1 MAETVR
7 AATGEAVAEPG
18 RVREG
23 LRAYGLI
30 AAMWVRSTMAYRA
43 SFALTTFTNF
53 AVTGLD
59 FVAILLMFSRV
70 DALGGFSL
78 AEIAFLYGLSSL
90 AFGLAD
96 MLIGSIERLGRRVR
110 DGTLDTLLVRPAPV
124 LAQVAA
130 DRFAL
135 RRLGRVTQG
144 LLVLGFALSSLDID
158 WTPLKLLLMPGMVL
172 SGGAIFCAVFIAG
185 AAFQFVA
192 QDASE
197 VSERVHVRRGDAVA
211 VPAGGVRAGTGARG
225 DLRAAAGLRQLAARV
240 LCAGAAVSAGPARV
254 GGVHVA
260 AGGGGLLCA
269 GRAGVAGGASFVP
282 EYRELTELDGVERG
296 FIELDGVE
304 KVFDVRKKTGFMK
317 RERRQVR
324 AVDSISFRVERG
336 EMVGYIGPN
345 GAGKSTTIKMLT
357 GILTPSAGRLRVAG
371 IDPSRERTRLAHR
384 IGVVFGQ
391 RTTLWWD
398 LPLVDSYRLMHRMYR
413 IPDARY
419 RHNLDRLVE
428 LLALD
433 DLLDVPVRQL
443 SLGQRMR
450 GDIAAALLH
459 DPEVLY
465 LDEPTI
471 GLDVVSKSKVREF
484 LREMNAER
492 GTTVLLT
499 THDLQDIEQLCKRVM
514 VIDHGRLMYDG
525 PLAGLHEAGESER
538 TLVVDLEREL
548 PPIDAPAP
556 ARVVRVEGP
565 RQWLAFPAAESAAPL
580 VARIAAEYPLVD
592 LSVRE
597 PDIEAVIAKMLHSMG
612 DTPKPPPERAS
623 A

>member
-1 MAETVR
+1 M
-7 AATGEAVAEPG
+7 TGSESG
-18 RVREG
+18 SSQEG
-23 LRAYGLI
+23 
-30 AAMWVRSTMAYRA
+30 
-43 SFALTTFTNF
+43 
-53 AVTGLD
+53 
-59 FVAILLMFSRV
+59 
-70 DALGGFSL
+70 
-78 AEIAFLYGLSSL
+78 
-90 AFGLAD
+90 
-96 MLIGSIERLGRRVR
+96 GSEG
-110 DGTLDTLLVRPAPV
+110 
-124 LAQVAA
+124 
-130 DRFAL
+130 
-135 RRLGRVTQG
+135 
-144 LLVLGFALSSLDID
+144 
-158 WTPLKLLLMPGMVL
+158 
-172 SGGAIFCAVFIAG
+172 
-185 AAFQFVA
+185 
-192 QDASE
+192 
-197 VSERVHVRRGDAVA
+197 
-211 VPAGGVRAGTGARG
+211 
-225 DLRAAAGLRQLAARV
+225 
-240 LCAGAAVSAGPARV
+240 
-254 GGVHVA
+254 
-260 AGGGGLLCA
+260 
-269 GRAGVAGGASFVP
+269 
-282 EYRELTELDGVERG
+282 G

-304 KVFDVRKKTGFMK
+304 KVFEVRKKTGFMK

-398 LPLVDSYRLMHRMYR
+398 LPLLDSYRLMHRMYR

-419 RHNLDRLVE
+419 RENLDRLVE
-428 LLALD
+428 LLDLG

-450 GDIAAALLH
+450 GDIVAALLH

-471 GLDVVSKSKVREF
+471 GLDVISKSKVREF
-484 LREMNAER
+484 LRELNTER

-525 PLAGLHEAGESER
+525 ALAGLHEVGESER

-548 PPIDAPAP
+548 PPIDAPVP

-565 RQWLAFPAAESAAPL
+565 RQWLAFPAGESAAPL

-597 PDIEAVIAKMLHSMG
+597 PDIEAVIATMYG
-612 DTPKPPPERAS
+612 EQAERAIS
-623 A
+623 